1 MIGGDIV
8 LELINARVIVTGASK
23 GIGRLITEL
32 LLEKGA
38 KVLGVARSAEKL
50 RELEE
55 RYERFYGFVC
65 DLSKLDCCSIIVN
78 RALEIFGGIDV
89 LINNAGFAIYG
100 EVWEQEWQDIEKQLI
115 VNMVSA
121 ICLTRRIIEY
131 MLRENNGTIVFIL
144 TGAVFAPILGLSAYG
159 ASKSGLSYFAETLRH
174 ELDGTN
180 IRVLNVYLGEVK
192 GTEFFNNPSFKRI
205 GKRECKFFCTN
216 ARIVAERVVRAIE
229 EDKHG
234 RLYIPRILWLAAK
247 TSHILDIAM
256 SF

>member
-1 MIGGDIV
+1 MNV
-8 LELINARVIVTGASK
+8 RNARIVVTGASK

-38 KVLGVARSAEKL
+38 NVLGIARSADKL
-50 RELEE
+50 RELRE
-55 RYERFYGFVC
+55 RYKGFYGIVC
-65 DLSKLDCCSIIVN
+65 DLSDPKCCDIIIN
-78 RALEIFGGIDV
+78 RAFEVLGGVDV
-89 LINNAGFAIYG
+89 LVNNAGFAVYG
-100 EVWEQEWQDIEKQLI
+100 KVWEQSWEDIEKQFM

-121 ICLTRRIIEY
+121 ACLTRRVLEH
-131 MLRENNGTIVFIL
+131 MVQRNNGTIVFIL

-192 GTEFFNNPSFKRI
+192 GTEFFNNPGFRRL
-205 GKRECKFFCTN
+205 GKRKCKFFCTK
-216 ARIVAERVVRAIE
+216 AETVAHRIVRAIE
-229 EDKHG
+229 GGRRG

-247 TSHILDIAM
+247 TANILDIAM
-256 SF
+256 SL